1 MLNSIY
7 GIMLLSIFYNLVC
20 LGRDKVKKKIN
31 WVIVLAAVMLVLAT
45 LTFGWSYKKEN
56 IVWTAD
62 ESINQN
68 LEKNINKFSDELEV
82 RNVKNIDKLNSA
94 KDYVAD
100 EFKRCG
106 LDVTVQEFECQ
117 GKTVANVIG
126 RKKGSKKDDS
136 KIVVTANYDS
146 NIKKGVDAQNSGIA
160 ALLSMTEQMK
170 NKQSSKDIEFVA
182 FVNLQRD
189 KENSEFP
196 GSSVYIDNLKK
207 QNDKV
212 AGVIV
217 IDSIGRY
224 SDEILTQRYPFNGIN
239 NPNRGNY
246 VALIS
251 DKNSESL
258 NKDLSGKMKQISN
271 FPVLAKT
278 SNIVLEKQKS
288 AAKIFWENNYNA
300 VIVTDTGVYRS
311 DDINT
316 KEDTKEK
323 INYKY
328 MAQVVNNL
336 TGAVLNY

>member
-1 MLNSIY
+1 M
-7 GIMLLSIFYNLVC
+7 
-20 LGRDKVKKKIN
+20 GRDKVKKKIN
-31 WVIVLAAVMLVLAT
+31 WVIVLASLMFVLAT
-45 LTFGWSYKKEN
+45 LTFGWSYKKED

-62 ESINQN
+62 ESINKSV
-68 LEKNINKFSDELEV
+68 EKNINKFSDELEI
-82 RNVKNIDKLNSA
+82 RNIKNIDNLNKA
-94 KDYVAD
+94 KDYIAD
-100 EFKRCG
+100 ELKECG
-106 LDVTVQEFECQ
+106 FEVTVQEFECQ

-126 RKKGSKKDDS
+126 RKKGTKKSDS
-136 KIVVTANYDS
+136 KIVLCTNYDS

-160 ALLSMTEQMK
+160 ALLSMAEQMK
-170 NKQSSKDIEFVA
+170 GKESNRDIEVTA

-207 QNDKV
+207 QNEKV
-212 AGVIV
+212 DGVIV

-224 SDEILTQRYPFNGIN
+224 SEEILTQRYPFNGIN

-246 VALIS
+246 VAVIS
-251 DKNSESL
+251 DKNSASL
-258 NKDLSGKMKQISN
+258 NKDISGSMKKMSN
-271 FPVLAKT
+271 FPVLTKT

-288 AAKIFWENNYNA
+288 AAKLFWENNYNA
-300 VIVTDTGVYRS
+300 VILTDTGIYRS

>member
-1 MLNSIY
+1 M
-7 GIMLLSIFYNLVC
+7 
-20 LGRDKVKKKIN
+20 GRDKVKKKIN
-31 WVIVLAAVMLVLAT
+31 WVIVLASLMFVLAT
-45 LTFGWSYKKEN
+45 LTFGWSYKKED

-62 ESINQN
+62 ESINKSV
-68 LEKNINKFSDELEV
+68 EKNINKFSDELEI
-82 RNVKNIDKLNSA
+82 RNIKNIDNLNKA
-94 KDYVAD
+94 KDYIAD
-100 EFKRCG
+100 ELKECG
-106 LDVTVQEFECQ
+106 FEVTVQEFECQ
-117 GKTVANVIG
+117 GKTIANVIG
-126 RKKGSKKDDS
+126 RKKGTKKSDS
-136 KIVVTANYDS
+136 KIVLCTNYDS

-160 ALLSMTEQMK
+160 ALLSMAEQMK
-170 NKQSSKDIEFVA
+170 GKESNRDIEVTA

-207 QNDKV
+207 QNEKV
-212 AGVIV
+212 DGVIV

-224 SDEILTQRYPFNGIN
+224 SEEILTQRYPFNGIN

-246 VALIS
+246 VAVIS
-251 DKNSESL
+251 DKNSASL
-258 NKDLSGKMKQISN
+258 NKDISGSMKKMSN
-271 FPVLAKT
+271 FPVLTKT

-288 AAKIFWENNYNA
+288 AAKLFWENNYNA
-300 VIVTDTGVYRS
+300 VILTDTGIYRS
-311 DDINT
+311 NDINT

>member
-1 MLNSIY
+1 M
-7 GIMLLSIFYNLVC
+7 
-20 LGRDKVKKKIN
+20 KKKIN
-31 WVIVLAAVMLVLAT
+31 WVIVLASLMFVLAT
-45 LTFGWSYKKEN
+45 LTFGWSYKKED

-62 ESINQN
+62 ESINKSV
-68 LEKNINKFSDELEV
+68 EKNINKFSDELEI
-82 RNVKNIDKLNSA
+82 RNIKNIDNLNKA
-94 KDYVAD
+94 KDYIAD
-100 EFKRCG
+100 ELKECG
-106 LDVTVQEFECQ
+106 FEVTVQEFECQ
-117 GKTVANVIG
+117 GKTIANVIG
-126 RKKGSKKDDS
+126 RKKGTKKSDS
-136 KIVVTANYDS
+136 KIVLCTNYDS

-160 ALLSMTEQMK
+160 ALLSMAEQMK
-170 NKQSSKDIEFVA
+170 GKESNRDIEVTA

-207 QNDKV
+207 QNEKV
-212 AGVIV
+212 DGVIV

-224 SDEILTQRYPFNGIN
+224 SEEILTQRYPFNGIN

-246 VALIS
+246 VAVIS
-251 DKNSESL
+251 DKNSASL
-258 NKDLSGKMKQISN
+258 NKDISGSMKKMSN
-271 FPVLAKT
+271 FPVLTKT

-288 AAKIFWENNYNA
+288 AAKLFWENNYNA
-300 VIVTDTGVYRS
+300 VILTDTGIYRS

>member
-1 MLNSIY
+1 M
-7 GIMLLSIFYNLVC
+7 
-20 LGRDKVKKKIN
+20 KKKIN
-31 WVIVLAAVMLVLAT
+31 WVIVLASLMFILAT
-45 LTFGWSYKKEN
+45 LTFGWSYKKED

-62 ESINQN
+62 ESINKSI
-68 LEKNINKFSDELEV
+68 EKNINKFSDELEI
-82 RNVKNIDKLNSA
+82 RNIKNIDNLNKA
-94 KDYVAD
+94 KDYIAN
-100 EFKRCG
+100 ELEECG
-106 LDVTVQEFECQ
+106 FEVTVQEFECQ

-126 RKKGSKKDDS
+126 RKKGTKKSDS
-136 KIVVTANYDS
+136 KIVLCTNYDS

-160 ALLSMTEQMK
+160 ALLSIAEQMK
-170 NKQSSKDIEFVA
+170 GKESNRDIEVTA

-207 QNDKV
+207 QNEKV
-212 AGVIV
+212 DGVIV

-224 SDEILTQRYPFNGIN
+224 SEEILTQRYPFNGIN

-246 VALIS
+246 VAVIS
-251 DKNSESL
+251 DKNSASL
-258 NKDLSGKMKQISN
+258 NKDISGSMKKMSN
-271 FPVLAKT
+271 FPVLTKT

-288 AAKIFWENNYNA
+288 AAKLFWENNYNA
-300 VIVTDTGVYRS
+300 VILTDTGIYRS

-328 MAQVVNNL
+328 MAQVMNNL

>member
-1 MLNSIY
+1 M
-7 GIMLLSIFYNLVC
+7 
-20 LGRDKVKKKIN
+20 GRDKVKKKIN
-31 WVIVLAAVMLVLAT
+31 WVIVLASLMFILAT
-45 LTFGWSYKKEN
+45 LTFGWSYKKED

-62 ESINQN
+62 ESINKSI
-68 LEKNINKFSDELEV
+68 EKNINKFSDELEI
-82 RNVKNIDKLNSA
+82 RNIKNIDNLNKA
-94 KDYVAD
+94 KDYIAD
-100 EFKRCG
+100 ELKECG
-106 LDVTVQEFECQ
+106 FEVTVQEFECQ

-126 RKKGSKKDDS
+126 RKKGTKKSDS
-136 KIVVTANYDS
+136 KIVLCTNYDS

-160 ALLSMTEQMK
+160 ALLSMAEQMK
-170 NKQSSKDIEFVA
+170 GKESNRDIEVTA

-207 QNDKV
+207 QNEKV
-212 AGVIV
+212 DGVIV

-224 SDEILTQRYPFNGIN
+224 SEEILTQRYPFNGIN

-246 VALIS
+246 VAVIS
-251 DKNSESL
+251 DKNSASL
-258 NKDLSGKMKQISN
+258 NKDISGSMKKMSN
-271 FPVLAKT
+271 FPVLTKT

-288 AAKIFWENNYNA
+288 AAKLFWENNYNA
-300 VIVTDTGVYRS
+300 VILTDTGIYRS

-328 MAQVVNNL
+328 MAQVMNNL

>member
-1 MLNSIY
+1 M
-7 GIMLLSIFYNLVC
+7 
-20 LGRDKVKKKIN
+20 KKKIN
-31 WVIVLAAVMLVLAT
+31 WVIVLASLMFILAT
-45 LTFGWSYKKEN
+45 LTFGWSYKKED

-62 ESINQN
+62 ESINKSI
-68 LEKNINKFSDELEV
+68 EKNINKFSDELEI
-82 RNVKNIDKLNSA
+82 RNIKNIDNLNKA
-94 KDYVAD
+94 KDYIAN
-100 EFKRCG
+100 ELEECG
-106 LDVTVQEFECQ
+106 FEVTVQEFECQ

-126 RKKGSKKDDS
+126 RKKGTKKSDS
-136 KIVVTANYDS
+136 KIVLCTNYDS

-160 ALLSMTEQMK
+160 ALLSIAEQMK
-170 NKQSSKDIEFVA
+170 GKESNRDIEVTA

-196 GSSVYIDNLKK
+196 GSSVYIDKLKK
-207 QNDKV
+207 QNEKV

-224 SDEILTQRYPFNGIN
+224 SEEILTQRYPFNGIN

-246 VALIS
+246 VAVIS
-251 DKNSESL
+251 DKNSASL
-258 NKDLSGKMKQISN
+258 NKDISGGMKKISN
-271 FPVLAKT
+271 FPVLTKT

-288 AAKIFWENNYNA
+288 AAKLFWENNYNA
-300 VIVTDTGVYRS
+300 VILTDTGIYRS

-328 MAQVVNNL
+328 MAQVMNNL

>member
-1 MLNSIY
+1 M
-7 GIMLLSIFYNLVC
+7 
-20 LGRDKVKKKIN
+20 KKKIN
-31 WVIVLAAVMLVLAT
+31 WVIVLASLMFVLAT
-45 LTFGWSYKKEN
+45 LTFGWSYKKED

-62 ESINQN
+62 ESINKSV
-68 LEKNINKFSDELEV
+68 EKNINKFSDELEI
-82 RNVKNIDKLNSA
+82 RNIKNIDNLNKA
-94 KDYVAD
+94 KDYIAD
-100 EFKRCG
+100 ELKECG
-106 LDVTVQEFECQ
+106 FEVTVQEFECQ

-126 RKKGSKKDDS
+126 RKKGTKKSDS
-136 KIVVTANYDS
+136 KIVLCTNYDS

-160 ALLSMTEQMK
+160 ALLSMAEQMK
-170 NKQSSKDIEFVA
+170 GKESNRDIEVTA

-207 QNDKV
+207 QNEKV
-212 AGVIV
+212 DGVIV

-224 SDEILTQRYPFNGIN
+224 SEEILTQRYPFNGIN

-246 VALIS
+246 VAVIS
-251 DKNSESL
+251 DKNSASL
-258 NKDLSGKMKQISN
+258 NKDISGSMKKMSN
-271 FPVLAKT
+271 FPVLTKT

-288 AAKIFWENNYNA
+288 AAKLFWENNYNA
-300 VIVTDTGVYRS
+300 VILTDTGIYRS